1 MNPSPLPTRKRARPA
16 ATLSS
21 VAPSPSQ
28 LAWRRRIEGALR
40 LVAPG
45 LDLLL
50 YAGDRVARAVDRD
63 DPDAALPTGP
73 LTPLPSRRAVGAGPA
88 GDRG

>member
-1 MNPSPLPTRKRARPA
+1 MGRPTVPRGPLT

-21 VAPSPSQ
+21 VAPSPTQ

-50 YAGDRVARAVDRD
+50 YAGDRLARAVDRD
-63 DPDAALPTGP
+63 DAEAVLPTGP
-73 LTPLPSRRAVGAGPA
+73 VTPLPSQRVVGAGPA
-88 GDRG
+88 ADDR

>member
-1 MNPSPLPTRKRARPA
+1 
-16 ATLSS
+16 
-21 VAPSPSQ
+21 VAPSPTQ
-28 LAWRRRIEGALR
+28 LAWRRRIEDALR

-63 DPDAALPTGP
+63 DADAALPTGP
-73 LTPLPSRRAVGAGPA
+73 LTPSSSRRAVGAGPA
-88 GDRG
+88 DGGG